1 MKIQD
6 IRTVMESKN
15 LTQHNQEY
23 HETSD
28 TSDSVITSVE
38 VFMQKRKQNDYKKA
52 LEKILSRASKI
63 DW

>member
-15 LTQHNQEY
+15 LAQHSLEY
-23 HETSD
+23 HESAD
-28 TSDSVITSVE
+28 NSSSVITSAE
-38 VFMQKRKQNDYKKA
+38 VFMQKRKQNDHKKA
-52 LEKILSRASKI
+52 LEKILSRASKT